1 MEWQELMKSFPVTTS
16 TVDND
21 RSKTTKEIIV
31 IAQYMRTWDFSQKLK
46 KIKIKNGIIFDIP

>member
-1 MEWQELMKSFPVTTS
+1 MEWKELMKSFPVTTS